1 MLLLWIWKNR
11 ILKGFKFNLLK
22 SIPLKSLPTKFEQV
36 RAKVLK
42 GKWYFFGPNF
52 TSGAVPFGTDFISYH
67 CVSAVGFLRYPVLYA
82 YTDSKSLTNIFFL
95 KLLQD

>member
-1 MLLLWIWKNR
+1 MRNRINLSYVKMLLLWIWKNR

-42 GKWYFFGPNF
+42 GKWYFFGPTLRQVQCLLAQ
-52 TSGAVPFGTDFISYH
+52 TSFHTT
-67 CVSAVGFLRYPVLYA
+67 VS
-82 YTDSKSLTNIFFL
+82 
-95 KLLQD
+95 LQWVF